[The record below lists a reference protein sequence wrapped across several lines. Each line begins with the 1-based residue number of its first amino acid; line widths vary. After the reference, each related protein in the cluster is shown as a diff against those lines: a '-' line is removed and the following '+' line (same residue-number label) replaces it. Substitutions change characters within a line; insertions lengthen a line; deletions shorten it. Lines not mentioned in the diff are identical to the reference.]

1 MVEDGDQDIML
12 SSVDAPVATVSTGG
26 DTVTT
31 IAGDTVTMMAGDAV
45 TTAAGDIAV
54 VTHDSDK
61 VTAEEDTSMEVD
73 CE

>member
-26 DTVTT
+26 DTVT
-31 IAGDTVTMMAGDAV
+31 MMAGDAV
-45 TTAAGDIAV
+45 ATTAGDTATSTVGDIAI